1 MKASWPKFCNITFL
15 FLLKIGSVGPVDQQI
30 TLVRPKSSSRSQN
43 MWIFFLNFRS
53 YRKNDL
59 IRKISLIFRFRTSQT
74 GQQTIITQI
83 LPKILYFS
91 TIFEKKIFSQNSQN
105 FYYWVIHVKVSP
117 YKVHDCLVNIRWVSV
132 STYHY
137 LRYMNI
143 SPILLLQILYILPKS
158 FL

>member
-1 MKASWPKFCNITFL
+1 M

-30 TLVRPKSSSRSQN
+30 TLVWPKSFSRSQN
-43 MWIFFLNFRS
+43 MWIFLLNFRS

-74 GQQTIITQI
+74 GQQTIITQHRYC
-83 LPKILYFS
+83 PKYC
-91 TIFEKKIFSQNSQN
+91 IFPQFLKKKSSQNV
-105 FYYWVIHVKVSP
+105 YYWVIPVKVSP